1 MHNDFGSILLDMK
14 LFENQSEALPHYK
27 KVFNVMKK
35 SLNPFGVLYATKMTV
50 ALPFTMPKVIAD
62 DLTSKF
68 TMVYTNLNASKKR
81 YQFDG
86 KKHIGQFFFANGVNK
101 LATTF
106 SILTIGDIM
115 SVGCFSDYNS
125 MKKP

>member
-1 MHNDFGSILLDMK
+1 
-14 LFENQSEALPHYK
+14 
-27 KVFNVMKK
+27 MKK

-50 ALPFTMPKVIAD
+50 ALPFTLPKVICD
-62 DLTSKF
+62 DMTRKF

-81 YQFDG
+81 YSFDG

-101 LATTF
+101 LSTTF

-125 MKKP
+125 MKTP